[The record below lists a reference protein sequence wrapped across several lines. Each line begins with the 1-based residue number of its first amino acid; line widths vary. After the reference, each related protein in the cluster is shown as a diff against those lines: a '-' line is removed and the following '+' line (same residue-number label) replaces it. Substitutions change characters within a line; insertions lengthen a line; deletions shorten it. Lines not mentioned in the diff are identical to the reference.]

1 MKAAHSTQ
9 CGTLSLRAAARRR
22 LVMGCIAVVGFGA
35 LSGVSA
41 HVDTPPPASAKVGLP
56 GAPSSAS
63 LAPVAARYQVTIS
76 RRDPSSKTLR
86 SASETWYFQRSPQRV
101 TLIRGDI
108 EEHWMRDD
116 RGTVRFERVF
126 HVDQRV
132 VDYTAGELSTL
143 GIDVSWDAL
152 ATFIDARELA
162 LLKPAAASRGL
173 RGAAAP
179 QRFSGKSASRS
190 VDVEW
195 SAHAGLPARLTRVA
209 PSGRVQFD
217 LLESHA
223 NAPASWPVAGLR
235 SADYLHVD
243 SADFGDM
250 EYDAFVRK
258 AETFDVMAG
267 WRKPHAHD

>member
-1 MKAAHSTQ
+1 
-9 CGTLSLRAAARRR
+9 
-22 LVMGCIAVVGFGA
+22 MGCIAMVGCGA

-41 HVDTPPPASAKVGLP
+41 HVDTPPLIAAKA
-56 GAPSSAS
+56 GAPGTPISAS

-76 RRDPSSKTLR
+76 RRDPASKKLR

-108 EEHWMRDD
+108 EEHWMRDE
-116 RGTVRFERVF
+116 RGTLRFERVF
-126 HVDQRV
+126 HADQRV
-132 VDYTAGELSTL
+132 VDYTAGELTTL

-162 LLKPAAASRGL
+162 LLKPAGAPRGLRGL
-173 RGAAAP
+173 RGAGAT
-179 QRFSGKSASRS
+179 QSFNGKSAGRS

-195 SAHAGLPARLTRVA
+195 SAQAGLPVRLTRVS
-209 PSGRVQFD
+209 PTGRVQFE

-223 NAPASWPVAGLR
+223 SAPASWPVAGLR

-258 AETFDVMAG
+258 AETFDVLAG

>member
-1 MKAAHSTQ
+1 MQRGPLKR
-9 CGTLSLRAAARRR
+9 RAAECRCA
-22 LVMGCIAVVGFGA
+22 VMIVIAFAGCAA

-41 HVDTPPPASAKVGLP
+41 HAD
-56 GAPSSAS
+56 APLAIAAQLGTQTAPNTAS
-63 LAPVAARYQVTIS
+63 LAPLAARYRVTIS
-76 RRDPSSKTLR
+76 RRDASSKKLR
-86 SASETWYFQRSPQRV
+86 SVSEETWYFQRGPQRI
-101 TLIRGDI
+101 TLVRGDI
-108 EEHWMRDD
+108 EEYWMRDE

-126 HVDQRV
+126 HSDQRV
-132 VDYTAGELSTL
+132 VDYTAGELATL

-162 LLKPAAASRGL
+162 MLKPA
-173 RGAAAP
+173 GATGTV
-179 QRFSGKSASRS
+179 QRLSSKTASRS

-195 SAHAGLPARLTRVA
+195 SARAGLPARLTRISA
-209 PSGRVQFD
+209 TGRVQFE
-217 LLESHA
+217 LMESHA
-223 NAPASWPVAGLR
+223 SAPISWPLLGLR

-258 AETFDVMAG
+258 AEAFDVVAG